1 MNITIQSIIGEVVA
15 QDYRTASVFQSYGID
30 FCCKGGKT
38 LGEACKARNIAAG
51 EVISSLHQRI
61 NSETDRTTDYRSW
74 PPDLLT
80 EYIEKIHHSYVEGKI
95 QEIRPLLQKIVQ
107 VHGKQH
113 PELATIEVLFNQS
126 AGELA
131 MHMKKEELILFPYIR
146 KMVRLKNGRN
156 EEPGIP
162 PFGSVQNPIAMMH
175 HEHDS
180 EGERF
185 RKISELSNNYTAPD
199 DACNTYRVT
208 LAMLKEFEEDL
219 HLHIHLENNIL
230 FPKAI
235 ELESSLQQE
244 K

>member
-38 LGEACKARNIAAG
+38 LGEACKAQNIAAE
-51 EVISSLHQRI
+51 EVISSLHQSI
-61 NSETDRTTDYRSW
+61 SNETDRSTDYRSW

-95 QEIRPLLQKIVQ
+95 QEIRPFLQKIVQ

-113 PELATIEVLFNQS
+113 PELATIEALFNQS
-126 AGELA
+126 AGELT

-146 KMVRLKNGRN
+146 KMVKLKNSG
-156 EEPGIP
+156 EECLAAP
-162 PFGSVQNPIAMMH
+162 PFGSVQNPIEMMH
-175 HEHDS
+175 QEHDS

-185 RKISELSNNYTAPD
+185 RQIAALSNNYTAPD

-235 ELESSLQQE
+235 ELEKSFQQAL
-244 K
+244 